1 MLGHYNQVQS
11 GIDNPAKGQC
21 GVTSLVAHDIL
32 GGEIRKTPLAARW
45 HYYNFIDN
53 TRYDFTESQFS
64 ECIMYADISSNRDE
78 AFQDTNIDQY
88 NHLKNSVLFELS
100 RRIELFQIS

>member
-32 GGEIRKTPLAARW
+32 GGEIRKTPLAERW

-64 ECIMYADISSNRDE
+64 ECIMYADISSNRSPKE
-78 AFQDTNIDQY
+78 
-88 NHLKNSVLFELS
+88 
-100 RRIELFQIS
+100 